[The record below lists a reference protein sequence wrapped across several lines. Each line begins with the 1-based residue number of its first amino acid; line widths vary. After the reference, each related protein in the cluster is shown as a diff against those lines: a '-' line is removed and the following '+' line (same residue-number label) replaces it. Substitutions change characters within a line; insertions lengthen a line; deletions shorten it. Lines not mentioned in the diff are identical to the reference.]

1 MSALPLD
8 PDVAGEHVPGPP
20 PLPLHPRRAR
30 RVESTAEATPEAMA
44 AEHSDPAR
52 PAATAT
58 SATGPAPSSAT
69 PTAVLADPD
78 RWFGAIALAVVEV
91 LAGGRAAQQLV
102 RWVTPEIYGAVARRA
117 GLRVR
122 LHGRPTRPAHGRV
135 LAARATTTESGAV
148 EVTAVVH
155 DGRRVRAVA
164 GRLELFRGRWRVI
177 ELQVG

>member
-8 PDVAGEHVPGPP
+8 PDVAGEHVPGPA

-30 RVESTAEATPEAMA
+30 RAEATATA
-44 AEHSDPAR
+44 DSSDPAR
-52 PAATAT
+52 PAATAAAT
-58 SATGPAPSSAT
+58 SASGPAPSSTT

-135 LAARATTTESGAV
+135 LAARATTTASGAV

>member
-30 RVESTAEATPEAMA
+30 RAEATATA
-44 AEHSDPAR
+44 DSSDPAR
-52 PAATAT
+52 PAASAAAT
-58 SATGPAPSSAT
+58 SASGPAPSSTT

-135 LAARATTTESGAV
+135 LAARATTTASGAV

>member
-8 PDVAGEHVPGPP
+8 PDVAAQRVPAPP
-20 PLPLHPRRAR
+20 PLPLHPRPVR
-30 RVESTAEATPEAMA
+30 RPATATDTSEPAPTAEATPSPPTTA
-44 AEHSDPAR
+44 AVE
-52 PAATAT
+52 
-58 SATGPAPSSAT
+58 
-69 PTAVLADPD
+69 LADPD

-122 LHGRPTRPAHGRV
+122 LHGRPARPAHGRV
-135 LAARATTTESGAV
+135 LSARATITESGAV
-148 EVTAVVH
+148 EVCAVIH

-164 GRLELFRGRWRVI
+164 GRLELFRDRWRVI